1 MPVSLTDSDIATMT
15 NQHFDIIALGGGSGG
30 LAVTQRAAEYG
41 ARSAV
46 IEQAQLGGTCVNVGC
61 VPKKVLWNAAHI
73 VESARD
79 AAGYGISLPEAQVD
93 WALMRSRRDAYIL
106 RLNGVYARNLKKRGV
121 AHIGGRAAF
130 HDAHTVVVGDRK
142 YTADH
147 IVVATGGQPL
157 RPALPGQEL
166 GLTSDDFFAMNAR
179 PNRVAVIGS
188 GYIAVEIA
196 GVLNAFGSKVELV
209 ARRDVV
215 LREFDTLVQSA
226 LMREMRNAGIEFHL
240 NTLPVG
246 LAHEANGISIAT
258 AEGLRLDGFDSVIWA
273 IGRQPFTKDLQL
285 DRAGLCTDAQGFLLT
300 DAYQQTSVASV
311 YAIGDVTGR
320 SALTPVAIA
329 AGRRLADRLFGGQID
344 RHLDYT
350 GIPTVVFSHPPVGT
364 VGLTEAQ
371 ARVAYDM
378 VETKTTDFV
387 PIYYALTER
396 RQRCEMKLVLAGAD
410 QRVVGCHVVG
420 DGADEMLQGFAVALR
435 MGATFNDFQNTVAI
449 HPTNAEEMVTM
460 R

>member
-1 MPVSLTDSDIATMT
+1 MSQ
-15 NQHFDIIALGGGSGG
+15 QHFDIIAMGGGSGG
-30 LAVTQRAAEYG
+30 LAVAQRAAEYG
-41 ARSAV
+41 ARAAV
-46 IEQAQLGGTCVNVGC
+46 IEQGRLGGTCVNAGC

-73 VESARD
+73 VEGARD
-79 AAGYGISLPEAQVD
+79 AAGYGISLPEAKVD
-93 WALMRSRRDAYIL
+93 WEDMRNRRDAYIV
-106 RLNGVYARNLKKRGV
+106 RLNGVYARNLEKRGV
-121 AHIGGRAAF
+121 VHISGRATF
-130 HDAHTVVVGDRK
+130 QDAHTVVVGSNR

-166 GLTSDDFFAMNAR
+166 GLTSDEFFAMNSR

-209 ARRDVV
+209 ARGDTV

-226 LMREMRNAGIEFHL
+226 LMREMRSAGIEFHL
-240 NTLPVG
+240 NTLTAS
-246 LAHEANGISIAT
+246 LAQDAGGIHLTSAD
-258 AEGLRLDGFDSVIWA
+258 GSRLGGFDAVIWA
-273 IGRQPFTKDLQL
+273 LGRQPSTADLQL
-285 DRAGLCTDAQGFLLT
+285 ERAGLRTDAQGFLRT
-300 DAYQQTSVASV
+300 DAYQQTTVASI

-329 AGRRLADRLFGGQID
+329 AGRRLADRLFNGQID
-344 RHLDYT
+344 RHLDYS

-371 ARVAYDM
+371 ARADHSH
-378 VETKTTDFV
+378 VEIKTTAFV
-387 PIYYALTER
+387 PMYYALTER
-396 RQRCEMKLVLAGAD
+396 RQRCEMKLVLAGAE
-410 QRVVGCHVVG
+410 QRVVGCHIVG
-420 DGADEMLQGFAVALR
+420 DGADEMLQGFAVAMR
-435 MGATFNDFQNTVAI
+435 MGATLKDFQNTVAI
-449 HPTNAEEMVTM
+449 HPTNAEELVTM

>member
-1 MPVSLTDSDIATMT
+1 MSQ
-15 NQHFDIIALGGGSGG
+15 QHFDIIAMGGGSGG
-30 LAVTQRAAEYG
+30 LAVAQRAAEYG
-41 ARSAV
+41 ARAAV
-46 IEQAQLGGTCVNVGC
+46 IEQGRLGGTCVNAGC

-73 VESARD
+73 VEGARD
-79 AAGYGISLPEAQVD
+79 AAGYGISLPEAKVD
-93 WALMRSRRDAYIL
+93 WEDMRNRRDAYIV
-106 RLNGVYARNLKKRGV
+106 RLNGVYARNLEKRGV
-121 AHIGGRAAF
+121 VHISGRATF
-130 HDAHTVVVGDRK
+130 QDAHTVVVGSNR

-166 GLTSDDFFAMNAR
+166 GLTSDEFFAMNSR

-209 ARRDVV
+209 ARGDTV

-226 LMREMRNAGIEFHL
+226 LMREMRSAGIEFHL
-240 NTLPVG
+240 NTLTAS
-246 LAHEANGISIAT
+246 LAQDAGGIHLTSAD
-258 AEGLRLDGFDSVIWA
+258 GSRLGGFDAVIWA
-273 IGRQPFTKDLQL
+273 LGRQPSTADLQL
-285 DRAGLCTDAQGFLLT
+285 ERAGLRTDAQGFLRT
-300 DAYQQTSVASV
+300 DAYQQTTVASI

-329 AGRRLADRLFGGQID
+329 AGRRLADRLFNGQID
-344 RHLDYT
+344 RHLDYS

-371 ARVAYDM
+371 ARADHAH
-378 VETKTTDFV
+378 VEIKTTAFV
-387 PIYYALTER
+387 PMYYALTER
-396 RQRCEMKLVLAGAD
+396 RQRCEMKLVLAGAE
-410 QRVVGCHVVG
+410 QRVVGCHIVG
-420 DGADEMLQGFAVALR
+420 DGADEMLQGFAVAMR
-435 MGATFNDFQNTVAI
+435 MGATLKDFQNTVAI
-449 HPTNAEEMVTM
+449 HPTNAEELVTM

>member
-1 MPVSLTDSDIATMT
+1 MSQ
-15 NQHFDIIALGGGSGG
+15 QHFDIIAMGGGSGG
-30 LAVTQRAAEYG
+30 LAVAQRAAEYG
-41 ARSAV
+41 ARAAV
-46 IEQAQLGGTCVNVGC
+46 IEQGRLGGTCVNAGC

-73 VESARD
+73 VEGARD
-79 AAGYGISLPEAQVD
+79 AAGYGISLPEAKVD
-93 WALMRSRRDAYIL
+93 WEDMRKRRDAYIV
-106 RLNGVYARNLKKRGV
+106 RLNGVYARNLEKRGV
-121 AHIGGRAAF
+121 VHISGRATF
-130 HDAHTVVVGDRK
+130 QDAHTVMVGSNR

-166 GLTSDDFFAMNAR
+166 GLTSDEFFAMNSR

-209 ARRDVV
+209 ARGDTV

-226 LMREMRNAGIEFHL
+226 LMREMRSAGIEFHL
-240 NTLPVG
+240 NTLTAS
-246 LAHEANGISIAT
+246 LAQDAGGIHLTSAD
-258 AEGLRLDGFDSVIWA
+258 GSRLGGFDAVIWA
-273 IGRQPFTKDLQL
+273 LGRQPSTADLQL
-285 DRAGLCTDAQGFLLT
+285 ERAGLRTDAQGFLRT
-300 DAYQQTSVASV
+300 DAYQQTTVASI

-329 AGRRLADRLFGGQID
+329 AGRRLADRLFNGQID
-344 RHLDYT
+344 RHLDYS

-371 ARVAYDM
+371 ARADHAH
-378 VETKTTDFV
+378 VEIKTTAFV
-387 PIYYALTER
+387 PMYYALTER
-396 RQRCEMKLVLAGAD
+396 RQRCEMKLVLAGAE
-410 QRVVGCHVVG
+410 QRVVGCHIVG
-420 DGADEMLQGFAVALR
+420 DGADEMLQGFAVAMR
-435 MGATFNDFQNTVAI
+435 MGATLKDFQNTVAI
-449 HPTNAEEMVTM
+449 HPTNAEELVTM

>member
-1 MPVSLTDSDIATMT
+1 MSQ
-15 NQHFDIIALGGGSGG
+15 QHFDIIAMGGGSGG
-30 LAVTQRAAEYG
+30 LAVAQRAAEYG
-41 ARSAV
+41 ARAAV
-46 IEQAQLGGTCVNVGC
+46 IEQGRLGGTCVNAGC

-73 VESARD
+73 VEGARD
-79 AAGYGISLPEAQVD
+79 AAGYGISLPEAKVD
-93 WALMRSRRDAYIL
+93 WEDMRNRRDAYIV
-106 RLNGVYARNLKKRGV
+106 RLNGVYARNLEKRGV
-121 AHIGGRAAF
+121 VHISGRATF
-130 HDAHTVVVGDRK
+130 QDAHTVVVGSNR

-166 GLTSDDFFAMNAR
+166 GLTSDEFFAMHSR

-209 ARRDVV
+209 ARGDTV

-226 LMREMRNAGIEFHL
+226 LMREMRSAGIEFHL
-240 NTLPVG
+240 NTLTAS
-246 LAHEANGISIAT
+246 LAQDAGGIHLTSAD
-258 AEGLRLDGFDSVIWA
+258 GSRLGGFDAVIWA
-273 IGRQPFTKDLQL
+273 LGRQPSTADLQIE
-285 DRAGLCTDAQGFLLT
+285 RAGLRTDAQGFLRT
-300 DAYQQTSVASV
+300 DAYQQTTVASI

-329 AGRRLADRLFGGQID
+329 AGRRLADRLFNGQID
-344 RHLDYT
+344 RHLDYS

-371 ARVAYDM
+371 ARADHAH
-378 VETKTTDFV
+378 VEIKTTAFV
-387 PIYYALTER
+387 PMYYALTER
-396 RQRCEMKLVLAGAD
+396 RQRCEMKLVLAGAE
-410 QRVVGCHVVG
+410 QRVVGCHIVG
-420 DGADEMLQGFAVALR
+420 DGADEMLQGFAVAMR
-435 MGATFNDFQNTVAI
+435 MGATLKDFQNTVAI
-449 HPTNAEEMVTM
+449 HPTNAEELVTM

>member
-1 MPVSLTDSDIATMT
+1 MSQ
-15 NQHFDIIALGGGSGG
+15 QHFDIIAMGGGSGG
-30 LAVTQRAAEYG
+30 LAVAQRAAEYG
-41 ARSAV
+41 ARAAV
-46 IEQAQLGGTCVNVGC
+46 IEQGRLGGTCVNAGC

-73 VESARD
+73 VEGARD
-79 AAGYGISLPEAQVD
+79 AAGYGISLPEAKVD
-93 WALMRSRRDAYIL
+93 WEDMRNRRDAYIV
-106 RLNGVYARNLKKRGV
+106 RLNGVYARNLEKRGV
-121 AHIGGRAAF
+121 VHISGRATF
-130 HDAHTVVVGDRK
+130 QDAHTVVVGSNR

-166 GLTSDDFFAMNAR
+166 GLTSDEFFAMNSR

-209 ARRDVV
+209 ARGDTV

-226 LMREMRNAGIEFHL
+226 LMREMRSAGIEFHL
-240 NTLPVG
+240 NTLTAS
-246 LAHEANGISIAT
+246 LAQDAGGIHLTSAD
-258 AEGLRLDGFDSVIWA
+258 GSRLGGFDAVIWA
-273 IGRQPFTKDLQL
+273 LGRQPSTADLQL
-285 DRAGLCTDAQGFLLT
+285 ERAGLRTDTQGFLRT
-300 DAYQQTSVASV
+300 DAYQQTTVASI

-329 AGRRLADRLFGGQID
+329 AGRRLADRLFNGQID
-344 RHLDYT
+344 RHLDYS

-371 ARVAYDM
+371 ARADHAH
-378 VETKTTDFV
+378 VEIKTTAFV
-387 PIYYALTER
+387 PMYYALTER
-396 RQRCEMKLVLAGAD
+396 RQRCEMKLVLAGAE
-410 QRVVGCHVVG
+410 QRVVGCHIVG
-420 DGADEMLQGFAVALR
+420 DGADEMLQGFAVAMR
-435 MGATFNDFQNTVAI
+435 MGATLKDFQNTVAI
-449 HPTNAEEMVTM
+449 HPTNAEELVTM

>member
-1 MPVSLTDSDIATMT
+1 MSQ
-15 NQHFDIIALGGGSGG
+15 QHFDIIAMGGGSGG
-30 LAVTQRAAEYG
+30 LAVAQRAAEYG
-41 ARSAV
+41 ARAAV
-46 IEQAQLGGTCVNVGC
+46 IEQGRLGGTCVNAGC

-73 VESARD
+73 VEGARD
-79 AAGYGISLPEAQVD
+79 AAGYGISLPEAKVD
-93 WALMRSRRDAYIL
+93 WEDMRKRRDAYIV
-106 RLNGVYARNLKKRGV
+106 RLNGVYARNLEKRGV
-121 AHIGGRAAF
+121 VHISGRATF
-130 HDAHTVVVGDRK
+130 QDAHTVMVGSNR

-166 GLTSDDFFAMNAR
+166 GLTSDEFFAMNSR

-209 ARRDVV
+209 ARGDTV

-226 LMREMRNAGIEFHL
+226 LMREMRSAGIEFHL
-240 NTLPVG
+240 NTLTAS
-246 LAHEANGISIAT
+246 LAQDAGGIHLTSAD
-258 AEGLRLDGFDSVIWA
+258 GSRLGGFDAVIWA
-273 IGRQPFTKDLQL
+273 LGRQPSTADLQL
-285 DRAGLCTDAQGFLLT
+285 ERAGLRTDAQGFLRT
-300 DAYQQTSVASV
+300 DAYQQTTVASI

-329 AGRRLADRLFGGQID
+329 AGRRLADRLFNGQID
-344 RHLDYT
+344 RHLDYS

-371 ARVAYDM
+371 ARADHSH
-378 VETKTTDFV
+378 VEIKTTAFV
-387 PIYYALTER
+387 PMYYALTER
-396 RQRCEMKLVLAGAD
+396 RQRCEMKLVLAGAE
-410 QRVVGCHVVG
+410 QRVVGCHIVG
-420 DGADEMLQGFAVALR
+420 DGADEMLQGFAVAMR
-435 MGATFNDFQNTVAI
+435 MGATLKDFQNTVAI
-449 HPTNAEEMVTM
+449 HPTNAEELVTM

>member
-1 MPVSLTDSDIATMT
+1 MNI
-15 NQHFDIIALGGGSGG
+15 NHFDIIAIGGGSGG

-41 ARSAV
+41 AHAAV
-46 IEQAQLGGTCVNVGC
+46 IEQSQLGGTCVNVGC

-73 VESARD
+73 VERARD
-79 AAGYGISLPEAQVD
+79 AAGYGIVLPEAQVD
-93 WALMRSRRDAYIL
+93 WEAMRIRRDAYITQ
-106 RLNGVYARNLKKRGV
+106 LNGIYARNLEKRGV
-121 AHIGGRAAF
+121 VHISGRAAF
-130 HDAHTVVVGDRK
+130 RDAHTVVVGDRL

-147 IVVATGGQPL
+147 IVVATGGKPL
-157 RPALPGQEL
+157 RPALPGQDL
-166 GLTSDDFFAMNAR
+166 GMSSDDFFAMNKR

-209 ARRDVV
+209 ARRDSV

-226 LMREMRNAGIEFHL
+226 LMREMRKAGIQFHL
-240 NTLPVG
+240 NTLPVRLTQEPG
-246 LAHEANGISIAT
+246 GISLAT
-258 AEGLRLDGFDSVIWA
+258 AEGSSLAGFDCVIWA
-273 IGRQPFTKDLQL
+273 IGREPSTKDLQL
-285 DRAGLCTDAQGFLLT
+285 DRAGISVDARGFLLT

-329 AGRRLADRLFGGQID
+329 AGRRLADRLFGGQTD
-344 RHLDYT
+344 RHLDYS
-350 GIPTVVFSHPPVGT
+350 GIPTVVFSHPPIGT

-371 ARVAYDM
+371 ARVEYES
-378 VETKTTDFV
+378 VEIKTASFV
-387 PIYYALTER
+387 PMYYALTER

-410 QRVVGCHVVG
+410 QLVVGCHVVG
-420 DGADEMLQGFAVALR
+420 DGADEMLQGFAVAMR
-435 MGATFNDFQNTVAI
+435 MGATLKDFQNTVAI

>member
-1 MPVSLTDSDIATMT
+1 MSQ
-15 NQHFDIIALGGGSGG
+15 QHFDIIAMGGGSGG
-30 LAVTQRAAEYG
+30 LAVAQRAAEYG
-41 ARSAV
+41 VRAAV
-46 IEQAQLGGTCVNVGC
+46 IEQGRLGGTCVNAGC

-73 VESARD
+73 VEGARD
-79 AAGYGISLPEAQVD
+79 AAGYGISLPEAKVD
-93 WALMRSRRDAYIL
+93 WEDMRKRRDAYIV
-106 RLNGVYARNLKKRGV
+106 RLNGVYARNLEKRGV
-121 AHIGGRAAF
+121 VHISGRATF
-130 HDAHTVVVGDRK
+130 QDAHTVMVGSNR

-166 GLTSDDFFAMNAR
+166 GLTSDEFFAMHSR

-209 ARRDVV
+209 ARGDTV

-226 LMREMRNAGIEFHL
+226 LMREMRSAGIEFHL
-240 NTLPVG
+240 NTLTAS
-246 LAHEANGISIAT
+246 LAQDAGGIHLTSAD
-258 AEGLRLDGFDSVIWA
+258 GSLGGFDAVIWA
-273 IGRQPFTKDLQL
+273 LGRQPSTADLQL
-285 DRAGLCTDAQGFLLT
+285 ERAGLRTDAQGFLRT
-300 DAYQQTSVASV
+300 DAYQQTTVASI

-329 AGRRLADRLFGGQID
+329 AGRRLADRLFNGQID
-344 RHLDYT
+344 RHLDYS

-371 ARVAYDM
+371 ARADHSH
-378 VETKTTDFV
+378 VEIKTTAFV
-387 PIYYALTER
+387 PMYYALTER
-396 RQRCEMKLVLAGAD
+396 RQRCEMKLVLAGAE
-410 QRVVGCHVVG
+410 QRVVGCHIVG
-420 DGADEMLQGFAVALR
+420 DGADEMLQGFAVAMR
-435 MGATFNDFQNTVAI
+435 MGATLKDFQNTVAI
-449 HPTNAEEMVTM
+449 HPTNAEELVTM

>member
-1 MPVSLTDSDIATMT
+1 MSQ
-15 NQHFDIIALGGGSGG
+15 QHFDIIAMGGGSGG
-30 LAVTQRAAEYG
+30 LAVAQRAAEYG
-41 ARSAV
+41 ARAAV
-46 IEQAQLGGTCVNVGC
+46 IEQGRLGGTCVNAGC

-73 VESARD
+73 VEGARD
-79 AAGYGISLPEAQVD
+79 AAGYGISLPEAKVD
-93 WALMRSRRDAYIL
+93 WEDMRNRRDAYIV
-106 RLNGVYARNLKKRGV
+106 RLNGVYARNLEKRGV
-121 AHIGGRAAF
+121 VHISGRATF
-130 HDAHTVVVGDRK
+130 QDAHTVVVGSNR

-166 GLTSDDFFAMNAR
+166 GLTSDEFFAMNSR

-209 ARRDVV
+209 ARGDTV

-226 LMREMRNAGIEFHL
+226 LMREMRSAGIEFHL
-240 NTLPVG
+240 NTLTAS
-246 LAHEANGISIAT
+246 LAQDAGGIHLTSAD
-258 AEGLRLDGFDSVIWA
+258 GSRLVGFDAVIWA
-273 IGRQPFTKDLQL
+273 LGRQPSTADLQL
-285 DRAGLCTDAQGFLLT
+285 ERAGLRTDAQGFLRT
-300 DAYQQTSVASV
+300 DAYQQTTVASI

-329 AGRRLADRLFGGQID
+329 AGRRLADRLFNGQID
-344 RHLDYT
+344 RHLDYS

-371 ARVAYDM
+371 ARADHAH
-378 VETKTTDFV
+378 VEIKTTAFV
-387 PIYYALTER
+387 PMYYALTER
-396 RQRCEMKLVLAGAD
+396 RQRCEMKLVLAGAE
-410 QRVVGCHVVG
+410 QRVVGCHIVG
-420 DGADEMLQGFAVALR
+420 DGADEMLQGFAVAMR
-435 MGATFNDFQNTVAI
+435 MGATLKDFQNTVAI
-449 HPTNAEEMVTM
+449 HPTNAEELVTM

>member
-1 MPVSLTDSDIATMT
+1 MSQ
-15 NQHFDIIALGGGSGG
+15 QHFDIIAMGGGSGG
-30 LAVTQRAAEYG
+30 LAVAQRAAEYG
-41 ARSAV
+41 ARAAV
-46 IEQAQLGGTCVNVGC
+46 IEQGRLGGTCVNAGC

-73 VESARD
+73 VEGARD
-79 AAGYGISLPEAQVD
+79 AAGYGISLPEAKVD
-93 WALMRSRRDAYIL
+93 WEDMRKRRDAYIV
-106 RLNGVYARNLKKRGV
+106 RLNGVYARNLEKRGV
-121 AHIGGRAAF
+121 VHISGRATF
-130 HDAHTVVVGDRK
+130 QDAHTVMVGSNR

-166 GLTSDDFFAMNAR
+166 GLTSDEFFAMHSR

-209 ARRDVV
+209 ARGDTV

-226 LMREMRNAGIEFHL
+226 LMREMRSAGIEFHL
-240 NTLPVG
+240 NTLTAS
-246 LAHEANGISIAT
+246 LAQDAGGIHLTSAD
-258 AEGLRLDGFDSVIWA
+258 GSRLGGFDAVIWA
-273 IGRQPFTKDLQL
+273 LGRQPSTADLQL
-285 DRAGLCTDAQGFLLT
+285 ERAGLRTDAQGFLRT
-300 DAYQQTSVASV
+300 DAYQQTTVASI

-329 AGRRLADRLFGGQID
+329 AGRRLADRLFNGQID
-344 RHLDYT
+344 RHLDYS

-371 ARVAYDM
+371 ARADHSH
-378 VETKTTDFV
+378 VEIKTTAFV
-387 PIYYALTER
+387 PMYYALTER
-396 RQRCEMKLVLAGAD
+396 RQRCEMKLVLAGAE
-410 QRVVGCHVVG
+410 QRVVGCHIVG
-420 DGADEMLQGFAVALR
+420 DGADEMLQGFAVAMR
-435 MGATFNDFQNTVAI
+435 MGATLKDFQNTVAI
-449 HPTNAEEMVTM
+449 HPTNAEELVTM

>member
-1 MPVSLTDSDIATMT
+1 MSQ
-15 NQHFDIIALGGGSGG
+15 QHFDIIAMGGGSGG
-30 LAVTQRAAEYG
+30 LAVAQRAAEYG
-41 ARSAV
+41 ARAAV
-46 IEQAQLGGTCVNVGC
+46 IEQGRLGGTCVNAGC

-73 VESARD
+73 VEGARD
-79 AAGYGISLPEAQVD
+79 AAGYGISLPEAKVD
-93 WALMRSRRDAYIL
+93 WEDMRNRRDAYIV
-106 RLNGVYARNLKKRGV
+106 RLNGVYARNLEKRGV
-121 AHIGGRAAF
+121 VHISGRATF
-130 HDAHTVVVGDRK
+130 QDAHTVMVGSNR

-166 GLTSDDFFAMNAR
+166 GLTSDEFFAMNSR

-209 ARRDVV
+209 ARGDTV

-226 LMREMRNAGIEFHL
+226 LMREMRSAGIEFHL
-240 NTLPVG
+240 NTLTAS
-246 LAHEANGISIAT
+246 LAQDAGGIHLTSAD
-258 AEGLRLDGFDSVIWA
+258 GSRLGGFDAVIWA
-273 IGRQPFTKDLQL
+273 LGRQPSTADLQL
-285 DRAGLCTDAQGFLLT
+285 ERAGLRTDAQGFLRT
-300 DAYQQTSVASV
+300 DAYQQTTVASI

-329 AGRRLADRLFGGQID
+329 AGRRLADRLFNGQID
-344 RHLDYT
+344 RHLDYS

-371 ARVAYDM
+371 ARADHSH
-378 VETKTTDFV
+378 VEIKTTAFV
-387 PIYYALTER
+387 PMYYALTER
-396 RQRCEMKLVLAGAD
+396 RQRCEMKLVLAGAE
-410 QRVVGCHVVG
+410 QRVVGCHIVG
-420 DGADEMLQGFAVALR
+420 DGADEMLQGFAVAMR
-435 MGATFNDFQNTVAI
+435 MGATLKDFQNTVAI
-449 HPTNAEEMVTM
+449 HPTNAEELVTM

>member
-1 MPVSLTDSDIATMT
+1 MS
-15 NQHFDIIALGGGSGG
+15 NQHFDIIAIGGGSGG

-41 ARSAV
+41 ARAAV

-79 AAGYGISLPEAQVD
+79 AAGYGISLPAAQVD
-93 WALMRSRRDAYIL
+93 WALMRSRRDAYIM
-106 RLNGVYARNLKKRGV
+106 RLNGVYARNLEKRGV
-121 AHIGGRAAF
+121 ARIAGRAAF
-130 HDAHTVVVGDRK
+130 HDAHTIVVGERS

-179 PNRVAVIGS
+179 PNRVAVVGS

-209 ARRDVV
+209 ARRDSV

-226 LMREMRNAGIEFHL
+226 LLREMQTAGIQFHL

-246 LAHEANGISIAT
+246 LTQEADGISLDT
-258 AEGLRLDGFDSVIWA
+258 AAGLRLAGFDAVVWA
-273 IGRQPFTKDLQL
+273 IGRQPSTKDLQL
-285 DRAGLCTDAQGFLLT
+285 DRAGLAVDARGFLLT
-300 DAYQQTSVASV
+300 DPYQQTSVASV

-329 AGRRLADRLFGGQID
+329 AGRRLADRLFGGQAD
-344 RHLDYT
+344 RHLDYA

-364 VGLTEAQ
+364 VGITEAQ
-371 ARVAYDM
+371 ARTAYDM
-378 VETKTTDFV
+378 VEIKTTAFV
-387 PIYYALTER
+387 PMYYALTER

-420 DGADEMLQGFAVALR
+420 DGADEMLQGFAVAMR
-435 MGATFNDFQNTVAI
+435 MGATLKDFQNTVAI

>member
-1 MPVSLTDSDIATMT
+1 MSQ
-15 NQHFDIIALGGGSGG
+15 QHFDIIAMGGGSGG
-30 LAVTQRAAEYG
+30 LAVAQRAAEYG
-41 ARSAV
+41 ARAAV
-46 IEQAQLGGTCVNVGC
+46 IEQGRLGGTCVNAGC

-73 VESARD
+73 VEGARD
-79 AAGYGISLPEAQVD
+79 AAGYGISLPEAKVD
-93 WALMRSRRDAYIL
+93 WEDMRNRRDAYIV
-106 RLNGVYARNLKKRGV
+106 RLNGVYARNLEKRGV
-121 AHIGGRAAF
+121 VHISGRATF
-130 HDAHTVVVGDRK
+130 QDSHTVVVGSNR

-166 GLTSDDFFAMNAR
+166 GLTSDEFFAMNSR

-209 ARRDVV
+209 ARGDTV

-226 LMREMRNAGIEFHL
+226 LMREMRSAGIEFHL
-240 NTLPVG
+240 NTLTAS
-246 LAHEANGISIAT
+246 LAQDAGGIHLTSAD
-258 AEGLRLDGFDSVIWA
+258 GSRLGGFDAVIWA
-273 IGRQPFTKDLQL
+273 LGRQPSTADLQL
-285 DRAGLCTDAQGFLLT
+285 ERAGLRTDAQGFLRT
-300 DAYQQTSVASV
+300 DAYQQTTVASI

-329 AGRRLADRLFGGQID
+329 AGRRLADRLFNGQID
-344 RHLDYT
+344 RHLDYS

-371 ARVAYDM
+371 ARADHAH
-378 VETKTTDFV
+378 VEIKTTAFV
-387 PIYYALTER
+387 PMYYALTER
-396 RQRCEMKLVLAGAD
+396 RQRCEMKLVLAGAE
-410 QRVVGCHVVG
+410 QRVVGCHIVG
-420 DGADEMLQGFAVALR
+420 DGADEMLQGFAVAMR
-435 MGATFNDFQNTVAI
+435 MGATLKDFQNTVAI
-449 HPTNAEEMVTM
+449 HPTNAEELVTM

>member
-1 MPVSLTDSDIATMT
+1 M
-15 NQHFDIIALGGGSGG
+15 NNKHFDIIAIGGGSGG

-41 ARSAV
+41 AHAAV
-46 IEQAQLGGTCVNVGC
+46 IEQSQLGGTCVNVGC

-93 WALMRSRRDAYIL
+93 WEAMRSRRDAYIT
-106 RLNGVYARNLKKRGV
+106 RLNGIYARNLEKRGV
-121 AHIGGRAAF
+121 EHISGRAAF
-130 HDAHTVVVGDRK
+130 HDAHTVVVGDRMV
-142 YTADH
+142 TADH
-147 IVVATGGQPL
+147 IVVATGGQPM
-157 RPALPGQEL
+157 RPSLPGQEL
-166 GLTSDDFFAMNAR
+166 GLTSDDFFAMNKR
-179 PNRVAVIGS
+179 PDRVAVIGS

-209 ARRDVV
+209 ARRETV

-240 NTLPVG
+240 NTIPAG
-246 LAHEANGISIAT
+246 LTHEAGCVKLTTEA
-258 AEGLRLDGFDSVIWA
+258 GLLLSGFDAVIWA
-273 IGRQPFTKDLQL
+273 IGRQPSTKNLQL
-285 DRAGLCTDAQGFLLT
+285 DRAGLCADAHGFLMT
-300 DAYQQTSVASV
+300 DAYQQTSVASI

-344 RHLDYT
+344 RHLDYA

-371 ARVAYDM
+371 ARAEYEI
-378 VETKTTDFV
+378 VEIKTTSFV
-387 PIYYALTER
+387 PMYYALTER
-396 RQRCEMKLVLAGAD
+396 RQRCDMKLVLAGAD

-420 DGADEMLQGFAVALR
+420 EGADEMLQGFAVAMR
-435 MGATFNDFQNTVAI
+435 MGATLKDFQNTVAI

>member
-1 MPVSLTDSDIATMT
+1 MSQ
-15 NQHFDIIALGGGSGG
+15 QHFDIIAMGGGSGG
-30 LAVTQRAAEYG
+30 LAVAQRAAEYG
-41 ARSAV
+41 ARAAV
-46 IEQAQLGGTCVNVGC
+46 IEQGRLGGTCVNAGC

-73 VESARD
+73 VEGARD
-79 AAGYGISLPEAQVD
+79 AAGYGISLPEAKVD
-93 WALMRSRRDAYIL
+93 WEDMRNRRDAYIV
-106 RLNGVYARNLKKRGV
+106 RLNGVYARNLEKRGV
-121 AHIGGRAAF
+121 VHISGRATF
-130 HDAHTVVVGDRK
+130 QDAHTVMVGSNR

-166 GLTSDDFFAMNAR
+166 GLTSDEFFAMHSR

-209 ARRDVV
+209 ARGDTV

-226 LMREMRNAGIEFHL
+226 LMREMRSAGIEFHL
-240 NTLPVG
+240 NTLTAS
-246 LAHEANGISIAT
+246 LAQDAGGIHLTSAD
-258 AEGLRLDGFDSVIWA
+258 GSRLGGFDAVIWA
-273 IGRQPFTKDLQL
+273 LGRQPSTADLQL
-285 DRAGLCTDAQGFLLT
+285 ERAGLRTDAQGFLRT
-300 DAYQQTSVASV
+300 DAYQQTTVASI

-329 AGRRLADRLFGGQID
+329 AGRRLADRLFNGQID
-344 RHLDYT
+344 RHLDYS

-371 ARVAYDM
+371 ARADHAH
-378 VETKTTDFV
+378 VEIKTTAFV
-387 PIYYALTER
+387 PMYYALTER
-396 RQRCEMKLVLAGAD
+396 RQRCEMKLVLAGAE
-410 QRVVGCHVVG
+410 QRVVGCHIVG
-420 DGADEMLQGFAVALR
+420 DGADEMLQGFAVAMR
-435 MGATFNDFQNTVAI
+435 MGATLKDFQNTVAI
-449 HPTNAEEMVTM
+449 HPTNAEELVTM

>member
-1 MPVSLTDSDIATMT
+1 MSQ
-15 NQHFDIIALGGGSGG
+15 QHFDIIAMGGGSGG

-41 ARSAV
+41 ARAAV
-46 IEQAQLGGTCVNVGC
+46 IEQGRLGGTCVNAGC

-73 VESARD
+73 VEGARD
-79 AAGYGISLPEAQVD
+79 AAGYGISLPEAKVD
-93 WALMRSRRDAYIL
+93 WEDMRNRRDAYIV
-106 RLNGVYARNLKKRGV
+106 RLNGVYARNLEKRGV
-121 AHIGGRAAF
+121 VHISGRATF
-130 HDAHTVVVGDRK
+130 LDAHTVVVGSNR

-166 GLTSDDFFAMNAR
+166 GLTSDEFFAMNSR

-209 ARRDVV
+209 ARGDTV

-226 LMREMRNAGIEFHL
+226 LMREMRSAGIEFHL
-240 NTLPVG
+240 NTLTAS
-246 LAHEANGISIAT
+246 LAQDAGGIHLTSAD
-258 AEGLRLDGFDSVIWA
+258 GSRLGGFDAVIWA
-273 IGRQPFTKDLQL
+273 LGRQPSTADLQL
-285 DRAGLCTDAQGFLLT
+285 ERAGLRTDAQGFLRT
-300 DAYQQTSVASV
+300 DAYQQTTVASI

-329 AGRRLADRLFGGQID
+329 AGRRLADRLFNGQID
-344 RHLDYT
+344 RHLDYS

-371 ARVAYDM
+371 ARADHAH
-378 VETKTTDFV
+378 VEIKTTAFV
-387 PIYYALTER
+387 PMYYALTER
-396 RQRCEMKLVLAGAD
+396 RQRCEMKLVLAGAE
-410 QRVVGCHVVG
+410 QRVVGCHIVG
-420 DGADEMLQGFAVALR
+420 DGADEMLQGFAVAMR
-435 MGATFNDFQNTVAI
+435 MGATLKDFQNTVAI
-449 HPTNAEEMVTM
+449 HPTNAEELVTM

>member
-1 MPVSLTDSDIATMT
+1 MSQ
-15 NQHFDIIALGGGSGG
+15 QHFDIIAMGGGSGG
-30 LAVTQRAAEYG
+30 LAVAQRAAEYG
-41 ARSAV
+41 ARAAV
-46 IEQAQLGGTCVNVGC
+46 IEQGRLGGTCVNAGC

-73 VESARD
+73 VEGARD
-79 AAGYGISLPEAQVD
+79 AAGYGISLPEAKVD
-93 WALMRSRRDAYIL
+93 WEDMRKRRDAYIV
-106 RLNGVYARNLKKRGV
+106 RLNGVYARNLEKRGV
-121 AHIGGRAAF
+121 VHISGRATF
-130 HDAHTVVVGDRK
+130 QDAHTVVVGSNR

-166 GLTSDDFFAMNAR
+166 GLTSDEFFAMNSR

-209 ARRDVV
+209 ARGDTV

-226 LMREMRNAGIEFHL
+226 LMREMRSAGIEFHL
-240 NTLPVG
+240 NTLTAS
-246 LAHEANGISIAT
+246 LAQDAGGIHLTSAD
-258 AEGLRLDGFDSVIWA
+258 GSRLGGFDAVIWA
-273 IGRQPFTKDLQL
+273 LGRQPSTADLQL
-285 DRAGLCTDAQGFLLT
+285 ERAGLRTDAQGFLRT
-300 DAYQQTSVASV
+300 DAYQQTTVASI

-329 AGRRLADRLFGGQID
+329 AGRRLADRLFNGQID
-344 RHLDYT
+344 RHLDYS

-371 ARVAYDM
+371 ARADHSH
-378 VETKTTDFV
+378 VEIKTTAFV
-387 PIYYALTER
+387 PMYYALTER
-396 RQRCEMKLVLAGAD
+396 RQRCEMKLVLAGAE
-410 QRVVGCHVVG
+410 QRVVGCHIVG
-420 DGADEMLQGFAVALR
+420 DGADEMLQGFAVAMR
-435 MGATFNDFQNTVAI
+435 MGATLKDFQNTVAI
-449 HPTNAEEMVTM
+449 HPTNAEELVTM

>member
-1 MPVSLTDSDIATMT
+1 MSQ
-15 NQHFDIIALGGGSGG
+15 QHFDIIAMGGGSGG
-30 LAVTQRAAEYG
+30 LAVAQRAAEYG
-41 ARSAV
+41 ARAAV
-46 IEQAQLGGTCVNVGC
+46 IEQGRLGGTCVNAGC

-73 VESARD
+73 VEGARD
-79 AAGYGISLPEAQVD
+79 AAGYGISLPEAKVD
-93 WALMRSRRDAYIL
+93 WEDMRNRRDAYIV
-106 RLNGVYARNLKKRGV
+106 RLNGVYARNLEKRGV
-121 AHIGGRAAF
+121 VHISGRATF
-130 HDAHTVVVGDRK
+130 QDAHTVMVGSNR

-166 GLTSDDFFAMNAR
+166 GLTSDEFFAMNSR

-209 ARRDVV
+209 ARGDTV

-226 LMREMRNAGIEFHL
+226 LMREMRSAGIEFHL
-240 NTLPVG
+240 NTLTAS
-246 LAHEANGISIAT
+246 LAQDAGGIHLTSAD
-258 AEGLRLDGFDSVIWA
+258 GSRLGGFDAVIWA
-273 IGRQPFTKDLQL
+273 LGRQPSTADLQL
-285 DRAGLCTDAQGFLLT
+285 ERAGLRTDAQGFLRT
-300 DAYQQTSVASV
+300 DAYQQTTVASI

-329 AGRRLADRLFGGQID
+329 AGRRLADRLFNGQID
-344 RHLDYT
+344 RHLDYS

-371 ARVAYDM
+371 ARADHAH
-378 VETKTTDFV
+378 VEIKTTAFV
-387 PIYYALTER
+387 PMYYALTER
-396 RQRCEMKLVLAGAD
+396 RQRCEMKLVLAGAE
-410 QRVVGCHVVG
+410 QRVVGCHIVG
-420 DGADEMLQGFAVALR
+420 DGADEMLQGFAVAMR
-435 MGATFNDFQNTVAI
+435 MGATLKDFQNTVAI
-449 HPTNAEEMVTM
+449 HPTNAEELVTM

>member
-1 MPVSLTDSDIATMT
+1 MSQ
-15 NQHFDIIALGGGSGG
+15 QHFDIIAMGGGSGG
-30 LAVTQRAAEYG
+30 LAVAQRAAEYG
-41 ARSAV
+41 ARAAV
-46 IEQAQLGGTCVNVGC
+46 IEQGRLGGTCVNAGC

-73 VESARD
+73 VEGARD
-79 AAGYGISLPEAQVD
+79 AAGYGISLPEAKVD
-93 WALMRSRRDAYIL
+93 WEDMRNRRDAYIV
-106 RLNGVYARNLKKRGV
+106 RLNGVYARNLEKRGV
-121 AHIGGRAAF
+121 VHISGRATF
-130 HDAHTVVVGDRK
+130 QDAHTVVVGSNR

-166 GLTSDDFFAMNAR
+166 GLTSDEFFAMHSR

-209 ARRDVV
+209 ARGDTV

-226 LMREMRNAGIEFHL
+226 LMREMRSAGIEFHL
-240 NTLPVG
+240 NTLTAS
-246 LAHEANGISIAT
+246 LAQDAGGIHLTSAD
-258 AEGLRLDGFDSVIWA
+258 GSRLGGFDAVIWA
-273 IGRQPFTKDLQL
+273 LGRQPSTADLQL
-285 DRAGLCTDAQGFLLT
+285 ERAGLRTDAQGFLRT
-300 DAYQQTSVASV
+300 DAYQQTTVASI

-329 AGRRLADRLFGGQID
+329 AGRRLADRLFNGQID
-344 RHLDYT
+344 RHLDYS

-371 ARVAYDM
+371 ARADHAH
-378 VETKTTDFV
+378 VEIKTTAFV
-387 PIYYALTER
+387 PMYYALTER
-396 RQRCEMKLVLAGAD
+396 RQRCEMKLVLAGAE
-410 QRVVGCHVVG
+410 QRVVGCHIVG
-420 DGADEMLQGFAVALR
+420 DGADEMLQGFAVAMR
-435 MGATFNDFQNTVAI
+435 MGATLKDFQNTVAI
-449 HPTNAEEMVTM
+449 HPTNAEELVTM

>member
-1 MPVSLTDSDIATMT
+1 MSQ
-15 NQHFDIIALGGGSGG
+15 QHFDIIAMGGGSGG
-30 LAVTQRAAEYG
+30 LAVAQRAAEYG
-41 ARSAV
+41 ARAAV
-46 IEQAQLGGTCVNVGC
+46 IEQGRLGGTCVNAGC

-73 VESARD
+73 VEGARD
-79 AAGYGISLPEAQVD
+79 AAGYGISLPEAKVD
-93 WALMRSRRDAYIL
+93 WEDMRKRRDAYIV
-106 RLNGVYARNLKKRGV
+106 RLNGVYARNLEKRGV
-121 AHIGGRAAF
+121 VHISGRATF
-130 HDAHTVVVGDRK
+130 QDAHTVMVGSNR

-166 GLTSDDFFAMNAR
+166 GLTSDEFFAMHSR

-209 ARRDVV
+209 ARGDTV

-226 LMREMRNAGIEFHL
+226 LMREMRSAGIEFHL
-240 NTLPVG
+240 NTLTAS
-246 LAHEANGISIAT
+246 LAQDAGGIHLTSAD
-258 AEGLRLDGFDSVIWA
+258 GSRLGGFDAVIWA
-273 IGRQPFTKDLQL
+273 LGRQPSTADLQIE
-285 DRAGLCTDAQGFLLT
+285 RAGLRTDAQGFLRT
-300 DAYQQTSVASV
+300 DAYQQTTVASI

-329 AGRRLADRLFGGQID
+329 AGRRLADRLFNGQID
-344 RHLDYT
+344 RHLDYS

-371 ARVAYDM
+371 ARADHAH
-378 VETKTTDFV
+378 VEIKTTAFV
-387 PIYYALTER
+387 PMYYALTER
-396 RQRCEMKLVLAGAD
+396 RQRCEMKLVLAGAE
-410 QRVVGCHVVG
+410 QRVVGCHIVG
-420 DGADEMLQGFAVALR
+420 DGADEMLQGFAVAMR
-435 MGATFNDFQNTVAI
+435 MGATLKDFQNTVAI
-449 HPTNAEEMVTM
+449 HPTNAEELVTM

>member
-1 MPVSLTDSDIATMT
+1 MSQ
-15 NQHFDIIALGGGSGG
+15 QHFDIIAMGGGSGG
-30 LAVTQRAAEYG
+30 LAVAQRAAEYG
-41 ARSAV
+41 ARAAV
-46 IEQAQLGGTCVNVGC
+46 IEQGRLGGTCVNAGC

-73 VESARD
+73 VEGARD
-79 AAGYGISLPEAQVD
+79 AAGYGISLPEAKVD
-93 WALMRSRRDAYIL
+93 WEDMRKRRDAYIV
-106 RLNGVYARNLKKRGV
+106 RLNGVYARNLEKRGV
-121 AHIGGRAAF
+121 VHISGRATF
-130 HDAHTVVVGDRK
+130 QDAHTVMVGSNR

-166 GLTSDDFFAMNAR
+166 GLTSDEFFAMHSR

-209 ARRDVV
+209 ARGDTV

-226 LMREMRNAGIEFHL
+226 LMREMRSAGIEFHL
-240 NTLPVG
+240 NTLTAS
-246 LAHEANGISIAT
+246 LAQDAGGIHLTSAD
-258 AEGLRLDGFDSVIWA
+258 GSRLGGFDAVIWA
-273 IGRQPFTKDLQL
+273 LGRQPSTADLQL
-285 DRAGLCTDAQGFLLT
+285 ERAGLRTDAQGFLRT
-300 DAYQQTSVASV
+300 DAYQQTTVASI

-329 AGRRLADRLFGGQID
+329 AGRRLADRLFNGQID
-344 RHLDYT
+344 RHLDYS

-371 ARVAYDM
+371 ARADHAH
-378 VETKTTDFV
+378 VEIKTTAFV
-387 PIYYALTER
+387 PMYYALTER
-396 RQRCEMKLVLAGAD
+396 RQRCEMKLVLAGAE
-410 QRVVGCHVVG
+410 QRVVGCHIVG
-420 DGADEMLQGFAVALR
+420 DGADEMLQGFAVAMR
-435 MGATFNDFQNTVAI
+435 MGATLKDFQNTVAI
-449 HPTNAEEMVTM
+449 HPTNAEELVTM